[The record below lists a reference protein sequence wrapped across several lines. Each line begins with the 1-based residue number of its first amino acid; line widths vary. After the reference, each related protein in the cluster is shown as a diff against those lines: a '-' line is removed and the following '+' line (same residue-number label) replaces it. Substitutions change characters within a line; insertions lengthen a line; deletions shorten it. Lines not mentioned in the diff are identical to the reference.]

1 MGVKREAEKTL
12 RAFLIEL
19 PIYAAL
25 VVAYFFL
32 VLHLLGAWLNDL
44 VHHHR
49 VLYAFVALGL
59 VVGQALVLEWVTTLL
74 LRLLRRTQ

>member
-1 MGVKREAEKTL
+1 MKREADKTL

-32 VLHLLGAWLNDL
+32 VLHLLGDWLNDL
-44 VHHHR
+44 VRHHHI
-49 VLYAFVALGL
+49 LYAAVAIAL
-59 VVGQALVLEWVTTLL
+59 VIGQALVLEWVTTILM
-74 LRLLRRTQ
+74 RLLRGRSA